1 MNLIPRSTSLATFT
15 VKVNGSALAGTYR
28 VVTIEVQRELDRV
41 TSARLVL
48 QDGSASDQTFAASEG
63 PDLVPGTD
71 IEVDAGY
78 SRQESRIFKGVI
90 TRQRIEVSRRGDS
103 FLHIEAKDPVF
114 RASLARRSRNFTDL
128 SDADAIAEVLKVEG
142 VTVTIESGE
151 AQPQIVQHQ
160 ATDWDFALQR
170 AGTLGLVCDCDG
182 GEVRFFTPDFAQA
195 ATEQFEFGRDIHRC
209 DLELD
214 AESQFT
220 AVEAGA
226 WAPADQE
233 LLLSEAATAP
243 SPADAATPDL
253 PAVGNAKDAPRH
265 AGARSQAVLDGWS
278 AARFA
283 RSRLAA
289 VRGVVEVQGTELPL
303 PGAVIELKGVGARFN
318 GKAFIS
324 GVRHEIARGD
334 WMTSL
339 QLGLDPRL
347 YCERRPQAAAPLAAG
362 HIPPVHGL
370 QIGVV
375 SALEGDPASEDR
387 IEVRLVT
394 VSETD
399 GLVWARIAAFD
410 AGADRGA
417 VFRPEIGD
425 EVVLGFIDGDPR
437 DPVVLGALH
446 SSAKAAPIPGS
457 DDNHEKGYVSRAG
470 MRLVFDDDKPS
481 VTIET
486 PGGAKLTI
494 DDDAKTLQLADQNGN
509 TIKMDNSTLEITAAA
524 DLKLKAGA
532 NLTIEG
538 VNMSMKASASA
549 ALEGSASA
557 KLESGGQATVKGSV
571 VMIN

>member
-1 MNLIPRSTSLATFT
+1 MDTLPRSSALTTFT
-15 VKVNGSALAGTYR
+15 VKANGSALPGTYR
-28 VVTIEVQRELDRV
+28 VVAIEIQRELDRV

-48 QDGSASDQTFAASEG
+48 HDGNAADQTFEASEG
-63 PDLVPGTD
+63 ADLVPGAE
-71 IEVDAGY
+71 IEIDVGY
-78 SRQESRIFKGVI
+78 SREEKRVFKGII
-90 TRQRIEVSRRGDS
+90 TRQRIEVSRRGDP

-114 RASLARRSRNFTDL
+114 RATLARRSRNFTDL
-128 SDADAIAEVLKVEG
+128 SDADVIAEVLRVEG
-142 VTVTIESGE
+142 VTVEIESGE
-151 AQPQIVQHQ
+151 TQPQIVQHQ

-170 AGTLGLVCDCDG
+170 AGALGLVCDCDG
-182 GEVRFFTPDFAQA
+182 GQVRFFTPDFAQEP
-195 ATEQFEFGRDIHRC
+195 TERYEFGRDIHRC

-226 WAPADQE
+226 WSPADQE
-233 LLLSEAATAP
+233 LLLAEAGEAP
-243 SPADAATPDL
+243 SPADAASPDL
-253 PAVGNAKDAPRH
+253 PAVGGAKDALRH
-265 AGARSQAVLDGWS
+265 PGARGQAALDGWS
-278 AARFA
+278 AARLA

-289 VRGVVEVQGTELPL
+289 VRGVVEVQGTEVPL
-303 PGAVIELKGVGARFN
+303 PGTVVELKGVGARFN
-318 GKAFIS
+318 GKAFVS
-324 GVRHEIARGD
+324 GVRHEIAHGD
-334 WMTSL
+334 WMTTL

-347 YCERRPQAAAPLAAG
+347 FCERRPQAAAPAAAG
-362 HIPPVHGL
+362 RIPPVHGL

-375 SALEGDPASEDR
+375 SALEGDPAGEDR

-470 MRLVFDDDKPS
+470 MRFVFDDDKPS

-486 PGGAKLTI
+486 PGGALLKL
-494 DDDAKTLQLADQNGN
+494 DDDAGTLALTDQNGN
-509 TIKMDNSTLEITAAA
+509 AIKMDRSALEITAAA
-524 DLKLKAGA
+524 DLKIKAGA

-538 VNMSMKASASA
+538 VNMNMKASASA

-557 KLESGGQATVKGSV
+557 KLQSGGQATVKGAV